1 MSFKVIALGAVLGVL
16 AWGPSPSRSTPP
28 PAAKAV
34 VSVANHN
41 VLDIDILVVVGNSKH
56 RLGTVV
62 TSQNQDFDLPD
73 QAVGTSQVRM
83 VAEPVGSR
91 EAFVSEP
98 MTVGDGERVTLEVA
112 THLPQ
117 STVRVQRGSR

>member
-1 MSFKVIALGAVLGVL
+1 
-16 AWGPSPSRSTPP
+16 
-28 PAAKAV
+28 V

-41 VLDIDILVVVGNSKH
+41 VLDIDVLVAVGNTKN

-98 MTVGDGERVTLEVA
+98 LTVSDGERVTLDVA